1 MGEMCDFEA
10 EFYPGNWPQASYG
23 RNGKTRRAQNK
34 KIVLSVNADTYA
46 KYKAIGGAKVL
57 KQMIVA
63 AAVVGCWVWACRVR
77 HTLL

>member
-23 RNGKTRRAQNK
+23 RNGKTRRAPNK

-63 AAVVGCWVWACRVR
+63 A
-77 HTLL
+77 TPQEPTS